1 MNTNCPD
8 IINNS
13 NFSMN
18 LQHQAMFS
26 VPDASKVRI
35 DVAEGSVWITL
46 DNDTKDYVLDACGVF
61 TTTQPRRALVYALQP
76 SCITVSEK
84 LVSSLQTKKDVAS
97 KRDKGGQ
104 YAITFHH
111 GAVHSPC

>member
-1 MNTNCPD
+1 MNTNYPAKN
-8 IINNS
+8 INS
-13 NFSMN
+13 NVSMT
-18 LQHQAMFS
+18 LRHQAMFS

-35 DVAEGSVWITL
+35 GVAEGSVWITL

-84 LVSSLQTKKDVAS
+84 PLQISNTAS
-97 KRDKGGQ
+97 QHRHKGGQ
-104 YAITFHH
+104 HAITFHT
-111 GAVHSPC
+111 GAVHNPC

>member
-1 MNTNCPD
+1 MNTNYPAKN
-8 IINNS
+8 INS
-13 NFSMN
+13 NVSMN
-18 LQHQAMFS
+18 LRHQAMFS

-35 DVAEGSVWITL
+35 GVAEGSVWITL

-84 LVSSLQTKKDVAS
+84 PLQISNTAS
-97 KRDKGGQ
+97 QHRHKGGQ
-104 YAITFHH
+104 HAITFHT
-111 GAVHSPC
+111 GAVHNPC